1 MSHSVSLRTDW
12 QTIKIFHFSESQQ
25 HVCEMS
31 YSELS
36 SSRRKLDTLLFLKI
50 IWMTVIS
57 VIQNSLFWQQGQ
69 FCRHFMGFLK
79 YTLLEKD
86 EKCLSRQNLFSACG
100 GYEDFVCGQQILS
113 QFHINTLPG
122 AANNNF
128 YIICE
133 EALTKKDFSKTKVV
147 VWRQQSSRRYI
158 KHLILKLEIKFV
170 RELGGKDLLKWWR
183 CSPSLRTS
191 VLLSLLKYSVGQWP
205 HYVISLTFSSSTAFL
220 ILRSARCWA
229 MCSQRLTA
237 KRNHS

>member
-1 MSHSVSLRTDW
+1 MAPQNWFFLKSHQTDW

-25 HVCEMS
+25 HVCEMG

-79 YTLLEKD
+79 YTLFEKD
-86 EKCLSRQNLFSACG
+86 EKCLFHQNLFSACG
-100 GYEDFVCGQQILS
+100 GYEDIVCGQQILS

-122 AANNNF
+122 AANNF

-133 EALTKKDFSKTKVV
+133 EALPKK
-147 VWRQQSSRRYI
+147 
-158 KHLILKLEIKFV
+158 
-170 RELGGKDLLKWWR
+170 
-183 CSPSLRTS
+183 TS
-191 VLLSLLKYSVGQWP
+191 VKQ
-205 HYVISLTFSSSTAFL
+205 
-220 ILRSARCWA
+220 RS
-229 MCSQRLTA
+229 
-237 KRNHS
+237 